1 MSAPQTSLHGE
12 SHTSS
17 QGARWVGFALSAL
30 PVFTMGVNG
39 IQKLMH
45 SASMVTFLT
54 RFGVPESQ
62 ILKIGIVELACVTI
76 YLIPQT
82 SVLGAILMAAY
93 MGGATAIVVRAG
105 HPGFG
110 PVILGMFAWLGLYL
124 REPRLR
130 ALAPFR
136 K

>member
-1 MSAPQTSLHGE
+1 MSAPQTSFHGE
-12 SHTSS
+12 APTPSRRTRL
-17 QGARWVGFALSAL
+17 AGFALSAL
-30 PVFTMGVNG
+30 PVFSMALNS
-39 IQKLMH
+39 IQKVMH
-45 SASMVTFLT
+45 TASMVTFMT
-54 RFGVPESQ
+54 RFGVPENQ
-62 ILKIGIVELACVTI
+62 IFKIGVVELACVII

-93 MGGATAIVVRAG
+93 MGGATATVIRAG

-110 PVILGMFAWLGLYL
+110 PVVLGVFTWLGLYL

-130 ALAPFR
+130 ALIPLR